1 MTGGFM
7 ILQTQGVT
15 KSFGR
20 LQALV
25 NVDLQVKPGEIFG
38 IAGPNGAGKSTL
50 FNVIAGF
57 YPPTSGKI
65 VFDGHNIT
73 RLNSHQ
79 VCRKGIART
88 FQIPTTF
95 HTLTVYQN
103 IQVGATFGAGR
114 SDHLDEIVKFLNL
127 DEHVGAPATNLDLY
141 TTKMVMLAAAL
152 ATDCKLLM
160 LDEPLAGLSI
170 IEINDFLAVVRRIN
184 TERNITIIIIEHL
197 LDMLVD
203 VSSRMMI
210 LHNGGIIYT
219 GEPDKITE
227 DKKVIEV
234 YLGEEDSTHDT

>member
-1 MTGGFM
+1 M

-20 LQALV
+20 LQALI
-25 NVDLQVKPGEIFG
+25 NVDFQVKQGEIFG

-65 VFDGHNIT
+65 IFNGHNIT

-103 IQVGATFGAGR
+103 IQVGATFGARG
-114 SDHLDEIVKFLNL
+114 SGHLEEIIEFLNL
-127 DEHVGAPATNLDLY
+127 EEHVNVLATNLDLY

-170 IEINDFLAVVRRIN
+170 IEINDFLKVVRRIN
-184 TERNITIIIIEHL
+184 TERNITVIIIEHL

-203 VSSRMMI
+203 VSNCMMI
-210 LHNGGIIYT
+210 LHNGEIIYT

-234 YLGEEDSTHDT
+234 YLGEEESAHDT

>member
-1 MTGGFM
+1 M
-7 ILQTQGVT
+7 ILETRAVS

-20 LQALV
+20 LLALV
-25 NVDLQVKPGEIFG
+25 DVDLQVQAGEIFG

-50 FNVIAGF
+50 FNVIAGL
-57 YPPTSGKI
+57 YPPTSGQI
-65 VFDGHNIT
+65 LFAGHNIT

-79 VCRKGIART
+79 VCRRGIART

-114 SDHLDEIVKFLNL
+114 HDHIEEIIEFLDLAN
-127 DEHVGAPATNLDLY
+127 HVDSLATNLDLY

-170 IEINDFLAVVRRIN
+170 VEIHNFLDVVRRIN
-184 TERNITIIIIEHL
+184 REREITVIIIEHL

-203 VSSRMMI
+203 VSERMMI
-210 LHNGGIIYT
+210 LHNGGVIYT
-219 GEPDKITE
+219 GEPEKISQDRT
-227 DKKVIEV
+227 VIEV
-234 YLGEEDSTHDT
+234 YLGEKEGAHDA